1 MRALV
6 SGGTGFIGS
15 NNVRRLLDK
24 GHKVAVLDRLT
35 IDDTAGDE
43 AELLR

>member
-6 SGGTGFIGS
+6 TGGTDFIGS
-15 NNVRRLLDK
+15 DNVRRLLDK
-24 GHKVAVLDRLT
+24 GHKVAVLDRPTLPDAT
-35 IDDTAGDE
+35 GDE